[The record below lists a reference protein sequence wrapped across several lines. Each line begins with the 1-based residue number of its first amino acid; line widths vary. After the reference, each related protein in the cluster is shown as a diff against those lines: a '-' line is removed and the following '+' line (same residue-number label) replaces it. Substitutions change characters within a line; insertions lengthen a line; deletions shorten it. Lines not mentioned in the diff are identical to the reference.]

1 LRLTLLADG
10 SEVLPSS
17 PEACRPGHHGQAA
30 LSLFPAL
37 RRLASS
43 SAFLPRL
50 FARGLFPFG
59 KHNMTSPHLFNL
71 EILKYPRTPHLRG
84 SRLQVG
90 DQDDAVPYERWPAGI
105 SWSRKAGRRQ
115 CGAELWRRR
124 QLAAAVARPLSA
136 SDQMGGRERQFN
148 YKQWAQ
154 AHEGALMALLDD
166 RYVMYGEWLYAKHS
180 LYYDALPHW
189 FCEFDIWD
197 RSAQQFL
204 DTPQRHALLDGV
216 PVVSVPV
223 LYAGIAPGACRICWH
238 CWPPLGRSARW
249 RRRSRI
255 RCKDRSWICRCLA
268 PDRPIRAGRRSVYQ
282 GRGKRP
288 DRGALQVRAPDFVQV
303 ILESGSH
310 HSERPIVANG
320 LRTGVDI
327 FANKI
332 QKSW

>member
-1 LRLTLLADG
+1 
-10 SEVLPSS
+10 
-17 PEACRPGHHGQAA
+17 
-30 LSLFPAL
+30 
-37 RRLASS
+37 
-43 SAFLPRL
+43 
-50 FARGLFPFG
+50 
-59 KHNMTSPHLFNL
+59 
-71 EILKYPRTPHLRG
+71 
-84 SRLQVG
+84 
-90 DQDDAVPYERWPAGI
+90 
-105 SWSRKAGRRQ
+105 
-115 CGAELWRRR
+115 
-124 QLAAAVARPLSA
+124 
-136 SDQMGGRERQFN
+136 MGGRERSST

-166 RYVMYGEWLYAKHS
+166 RYQVYGEWLYAKHS

-238 CWPPLGRSARW
+238 CWPLSGAQRALAPVRGGGAKTEAGSAAG
-249 RRRSRI
+249 
-255 RCKDRSWICRCLA
+255 LA
-268 PDRPIRAGRRSVYQ
+268 PDRPIRAGRRSVHQ

-332 QKSW
+332 QKAGEAAAQTYRKENL